1 MKPVKNILKNIE
13 ILLLALSIP
22 ALLALD
28 SVESQRYNKLNSKV
42 NSLEK
47 TEGELIESNKRLI
60 NDIGLLSSSSRI
72 EKLAQEDL
80 NMHKASSNEIVRI
93 EIKDK

>member
-1 MKPVKNILKNIE
+1 MKSMKNIFKNIE
-13 ILLLALSIP
+13 ILLLVLSIP

-28 SVESQRYNKLNSKV
+28 SVESQRYIKLNNQV
-42 NSLEK
+42 RELEK

-72 EKLAQEDL
+72 EKIALEDL
-80 NMHKASSNEIVRI
+80 KMHKASSNEIVRI
-93 EIKDK
+93 EIKDE